1 MNKPLSSSLNQP
13 KAKDHSE
20 GCLPV
25 HYIKDGQAW
34 YLVHCKSNSE
44 KMALRNLDNQGFSSF
59 MPLQEVT
66 RRRGVTFQTKL
77 KPLFPG
83 YIFVAQ
89 NPFAGQWR
97 KINNTRG
104 VARLV
109 SLGAGPTPVPPT
121 IMNQL
126 FERCDAT
133 GIFQQS
139 VNLVTGDNVKIS
151 QGPFSGTIGKIIEI
165 EPDQRVHLLFNFM
178 GQTSKLELDITA
190 VAPANQR

>member
-1 MNKPLSSSLNQP
+1 MNKPLPSNLNQP
-13 KAKDHSE
+13 EAKEPRE

-25 HYIKDGQAW
+25 QYIQDGQAW
-34 YLVHCKSNSE
+34 FIAHCKPNSE
-44 KMALRNLDNQGFSSF
+44 KIALRNLENQGFSAF

-66 RRRGVTFQTKL
+66 RRRGTTFQTKL

-89 NPFAGQWR
+89 DPFAAQWR

-109 SLGAGPTPVPPT
+109 CLGAGPTPVPPT
-121 IMNQL
+121 IMSQL

-139 VNLVTGDNVKIS
+139 VNLVSGDNVKIS

-165 EPDQRVHLLFNFM
+165 EPNQRVHLLFDFM
-178 GQTSKLELDITA
+178 GQTSKLELDITG
-190 VAPANQR
+190 VAPAN